1 MNKEKTLLTWKNCL
15 KVTFC
20 AFLLFIGIY
29 YWKSITA
36 LLSLALSAAAPVII
50 GLAIAY
56 VVNILMTFYER
67 HYFKKKANKKFVQKT
82 RRPVCLVGAI
92 LTLLGVI
99 ALIVWLVVPELVLCV
114 KFLISE
120 IPPLIENFL
129 TSRFAKEVVP
139 KDILS
144 TLASIDWLSYVTKII
159 DTVSKGMGDAV
170 GVVVRALT
178 SVASVVV
185 TSLLSVIFSIYL
197 LTGKDTLRS
206 QCKRLMTSYL
216 PEKINN
222 RLIYTLSVFN
232 DSFHGYIV
240 GQCTEAVILGVL
252 CTVGMLIFRFPYA
265 AMIGALVGFSA
276 LIPVA
281 GAYIGAGVGAVMMLT
296 KSPLTA
302 LLFLVFI
309 VVLQQL
315 EGNLIYPKVV
325 GGSIGLPAIWVL
337 WAVTVGGGLF
347 GVLGML
353 LGVPVVAALYR
364 LLREDMKRKEDKRK
378 LATETDCE

>member
-1 MNKEKTLLTWKNCL
+1 MDKEKNRLTWKTCF
-15 KVTFC
+15 KVSTC

-29 YWKSITA
+29 YWKAIAGLVSIA
-36 LLSLALSAAAPVII
+36 VSAAAPVVI

-67 HYFKKKANKKFVQKT
+67 HYFKKQASKKFVIKT

-92 LTLLGVI
+92 VTLLGVI
-99 ALIVWLVVPELVLCV
+99 ALIIWLVVPELVLCV

-120 IPPLIENFL
+120 IPPLIEEFL
-129 TSRFAKEVVP
+129 RSKFAKEVMP
-139 KDILS
+139 KDLLA

-159 DTVSKGMGDAV
+159 DTVSSGVGDAV
-170 GVVVRALT
+170 GVIVRALT

-197 LTGKDTLRS
+197 LAGKDTLRS
-206 QCKRLMTSYL
+206 QCARLMKNYL
-216 PEKINN
+216 PEKAN
-222 RLIYTLSVFN
+222 RRLTYTLSVFN

-240 GQCTEAVILGVL
+240 GQCTEAVILGIL

-265 AMIGALVGFSA
+265 PMIGALVGFSA

-337 WAVTVGGGLF
+337 AAVTVGGGLF
-347 GVLGML
+347 GVVGML
-353 LGVPVVAALYR
+353 LGVPVAAALYR
-364 LLREDMKRKEDKRK
+364 LIREDMQRKEKSREEN
-378 LATETDCE
+378 TETE